1 MKLTLTITSIAIIIY
16 TKCEEIHSEKISIG
30 LSFIHFNARNLITNL
45 VKIKDYA
52 RMHARTHACTHAR
65 TRARTHAHTR
75 THTHKHEL
83 GIRFDIITI
92 SETWL

>member
-52 RMHARTHACTHAR
+52 RMHARTHARMHARMHARTHAR
-65 TRARTHAHTR
+65 THVRTHAHTH
-75 THTHKHEL
+75 THTQ
-83 GIRFDIITI
+83 T
-92 SETWL
+92 